1 MTSSENEREDI
12 TEGGIETWR
21 ETVARNRLERRQRG
35 SNYEPRHRREPAGH
49 GWQTITGHTYDSTT
63 ERPRRPS
70 SGAGRRQTP
79 WREAHARHGGS
90 EPDLSTRH
98 ATRRCRDVK

>member
-35 SNYEPRHRREPAGH
+35 SNYQPRHRREPAGH

-70 SGAGRRQTP
+70 SGDGASPDTLARGPCSPRGKRAGP
-79 WREAHARHGGS
+79 LNPARY
-90 EPDLSTRH
+90 
-98 ATRRCRDVK
+98 ATVP